1 MKLLFLIYFIII
13 LCSCRSSPQLESLFH
28 FFKDQTLT
36 ELASKSTKGAL
47 TQEQKAQLLI
57 LFLDMEETQ
66 NCPRLIR
73 LVENN
78 DFSEDYEESHNLNKG
93 FLFDIFHEYT
103 YEDLVFSGLDLS
115 QEHEQLAYFI
125 ASAWKTKFSTAR
137 INSVLADLTY
147 CYPY

>member
-1 MKLLFLIYFIII
+1 MKLLFLTYFFII
-13 LCSCRSSPQLESLFH
+13 LCSCQFSSQLESLFH
-28 FFKDQTLT
+28 AFKDQTLT
-36 ELASKSTKGAL
+36 ELASQNTKGAL
-47 TQEQKAQLLI
+47 TQEQKAQLFI

-66 NCPRLIR
+66 NCPQLIR

-78 DFSEDYEESHNLNKG
+78 DFSEDYEESHNLTKG

-103 YEDLVFSGLDLS
+103 YEKFVFSGVDLS
-115 QEHEQLAYFI
+115 QQPERLAWFI
-125 ASAWKTKFSTAR
+125 ASTWKTKFSTAR